1 MSSKNVMHL
10 NVKKISSG
18 IKQLD
23 RILGGGIFIGDNVVW
38 YDEIGSLAPVFCLNL
53 MKASQ
58 EEKKPLIYLNFDR
71 SMISLMKHIGILADN
86 PLLTIL
92 DCFTYGKG
100 EGAEIFLEFYEQKKS
115 KRLCQVIRVDEP
127 KNPDHV
133 TGAFFGLHKTMQ
145 GNVRFVFDS
154 LTGMQQLWGGEND
167 IINFYSHSCPRLYEL
182 DTIAYWVVEK
192 GAHSERLKANLN
204 KTTQIAIDL
213 SLKRGKASMTVLKA
227 EKRDLG
233 ILDYPFYY
241 WNKDINVIFDS
252 EKRTAGRINLGGR
265 LKELR
270 TKKGLSQTELAK
282 FVGVTPSNIS
292 QVESNQIYP
301 SLPSLIK
308 IAEILSVEVSSF
320 LKELDIDNN
329 GGVIFRDSE
338 AIDVQL
344 SDLPN
349 GSIHAKLIT
358 PVDFEKKAEPY
369 IIEIPPKANLPSH
382 FFIYKGE
389 EIGYLLSGELE
400 VKLEKDIYTVQTGD
414 LIYLTSQIPYQW
426 KNTKTVPARLLW
438 LKLK

>member
-1 MSSKNVMHL
+1 MNL

-23 RILGGGIFIGDNVVW
+23 HILGGGIFIGDNVLW
-38 YDEIGSLAPVFCLNL
+38 YDEVGSLAPVFYLNL
-53 MKASQ
+53 IKASQ

-71 SMISLMKHIGILADN
+71 SMISLMEHIGILADN

-100 EGAEIFLEFYEQKKS
+100 KGAEIFLEFYEQKKS
-115 KRLCQVIRVDEP
+115 NWLCQIIRVDEP
-127 KNPDHV
+127 CNSDHV

-145 GNVRFVFDS
+145 GNVRFIFDS
-154 LTGMQQLWGGEND
+154 LTGMQELWGGED
-167 IINFYSHSCPRLYEL
+167 DMIKFYSHSCPRLYEL
-182 DTIAYWVVEK
+182 NTIAYWVVAK
-192 GAHSERLKANLN
+192 KAHSERLKAHLN
-204 KTTQIAIDL
+204 KITQVAIDL

-233 ILDYPFYY
+233 ILNHPFYY

-252 EKRTAGRINLGGR
+252 EKRTAGQIDIGSR

-270 TKKGLSQTELAK
+270 TKKGFSQTELAK
-282 FVGVTPSNIS
+282 FVGVTPSTIS
-292 QVESNQIYP
+292 QVENNQIYP

-308 IAEILSVEVSSF
+308 IAKILSVEVSSF
-320 LKELDIDNN
+320 LKELDNDNA
-329 GGVIFRDSE
+329 GRVVFHDSE
-338 AIDVQL
+338 AIDVKF
-344 SDLPN
+344 SDLPK
-349 GSIHAKLIT
+349 GSINAKLIT

-369 IIEIPPKANLPSH
+369 IIEIPPQTTLPAH

-389 EIGYLLSGELE
+389 EIGYLLSGKLE
-400 VKLEKDIYTVQTGD
+400 VKLGKNIYTVQAGD

-426 KNTKTVPARLLW
+426 KNPETVSARLLW
-438 LKLK
+438 IKLR